1 MPYEYSTK
9 YGSRF
14 PRKVQ
19 GSFAGGLCP
28 DWVRVGRE
36 TDIEKGETMPK
47 IVLHG
52 KYSQEAWEGLDATGT
67 SARKEAVGALLAST
81 GASLE
86 AMYMMPGSNWD
97 FMMIVDNASA
107 ESMAAVKKAVG
118 PTGAVLES
126 NATVIMTPEEFDAAG
141 SGDYSAP
148 GQ

>member
-97 FMMIVDNASA
+97 FMMRHWIFSA
-107 ESMAAVKKAVG
+107 FLKPALSEQLVNWYSWKK
-118 PTGAVLES
+118 PRHC
-126 NATVIMTPEEFDAAG
+126 
-141 SGDYSAP
+141 
-148 GQ
+148 